1 MSWALTLWANKVK
14 GWVIGLTALLL
25 AIAAAWLLGRRE
37 GKVVADASAGKQQAE
52 NNAAAAQAQAAHAE
66 VRHDVEVETDK
77 LPDAPA
83 QRVADAD
90 PATAAGHLRD
100 DGWMR

>member
-1 MSWALTLWANKVK
+1 MSWALTLWAKVR
-14 GWVIGLTALLL
+14 GWVIGLAALVL
-25 AIAAAWLLGRRE
+25 AVAGAWLLGRRE
-37 GKVVADASAGKQQAE
+37 GKVVADASAGKQEAE
-52 NNAAAAQAQAAHAE
+52 NTTAAAQARSDHAE
-66 VRHDVEVETDK
+66 VRHDVENDTAK

-100 DGWMR
+100 DGWLR

>member
-1 MSWALTLWANKVK
+1 MSWALTLWAKLK
-14 GWVIGLTALLL
+14 GWAIGLAALLL
-25 AIAAAWLLGRRE
+25 AVAAAWLLGRRE
-37 GKVVADASAGKQQAE
+37 GRVVATAAAGKQQAE
-52 NNAAAAQAQAAHAE
+52 NNAAAAQAQVTHAE
-66 VRHDVEVETDK
+66 VRHDVEVETAK

-90 PATAAGHLRD
+90 PTTAAGHLRD

>member
-1 MSWALTLWANKVK
+1 MSWALTLWAKLK
-14 GWVIGLTALLL
+14 GWVIGLVAL
-25 AIAAAWLLGRRE
+25 AGVIAAAWLLGRRE
-37 GKVVADASAGKQQAE
+37 GKVVATASAGKQQAE
-52 NNAAAAQAQAAHAE
+52 NNAVAAQAQAAHAE
-66 VRHDVEVETDK
+66 VRHDVEVDTAK

-90 PATAAGHLRD
+90 PATAAGKLRD

>member
-1 MSWALTLWANKVK
+1 MSWALTLWAKLK
-14 GWVIGLTALLL
+14 GWAIGMAALLL
-25 AIAAAWLLGRRE
+25 AISAAWLLGRRE
-37 GKVVADASAGKQQAE
+37 GNVVAKAGAGKQQAE
-52 NNAAAAQAQAAHAE
+52 NNAAAARQQAEHAE
-66 VRHDVEVETDK
+66 VRHEVENDTAK

-90 PATAAGHLRD
+90 PATAAGRLRD

>member
-1 MSWALTLWANKVK
+1 MSWALTLWAKVK
-14 GWVIGLTALLL
+14 GWAIGLAALVL

-37 GKVVADASAGKQQAE
+37 GKVVAKAGASEQQAE

-66 VRHDVEVETDK
+66 VRHEVENDTAK

-90 PATAAGHLRD
+90 PATAAGHLRN
-100 DGWMR
+100 DGWVR